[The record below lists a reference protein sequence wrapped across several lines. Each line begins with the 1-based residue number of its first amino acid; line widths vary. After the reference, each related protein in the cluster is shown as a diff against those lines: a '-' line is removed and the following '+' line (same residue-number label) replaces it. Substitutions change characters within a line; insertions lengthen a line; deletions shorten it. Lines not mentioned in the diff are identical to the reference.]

1 MATAATSTTPRK
13 TCVLSDVCILCGFS
27 FVQIE
32 KTVDGEEKPHKFH
45 QIKLKLN
52 SERLENIR
60 KLTGLT
66 DVDVTNIINA
76 GVCRKC
82 YRTVESVL
90 KTESKHDSIK
100 QKFREMA
107 LNTVKTNMLQLLSP
121 SRKTITKRML
131 RSPSMPSAKK
141 QSFDVSYVKLVKM
154 APFQDLTNTFISIE
168 SKRTEV
174 TLTLVSVVTSK

>member
-1 MATAATSTTPRK
+1 METSTTPRK
-13 TCVLSDVCILCGFS
+13 TCVLSDVCILCRFS

-32 KTVDGEEKPHKFH
+32 KTIGGEEKVHKFYEM
-45 QIKLKLN
+45 KLKLN

-76 GVCRKC
+76 GVCKKC

-90 KTESKHDSIK
+90 KTESKHDLIK
-100 QKFREMA
+100 QKFREIA
-107 LNTVKTNMLQLLSP
+107 LNAVKTNMLQLLSP
-121 SRKTITKRML
+121 RRKTITKRML
-131 RSPSMPSAKK
+131 RSPSTSMPSAKK
-141 QSFDVSYVKLVKM
+141 QPFDVSYVKLVKM
-154 APFQDLTNTFISIE
+154 APFQDLTNTFIPTE

-174 TLTLVSVVTSK
+174 MLTLVCVVTSK